1 MDDTLAALI
10 SARHKADG
18 GEELAVPGRWVPRCY
33 QVSVVTL
40 VTRQVGTLTSLLLTV
55 HVSLTHCRR

>member
-10 SARHKADG
+10 SPTHKADG

-33 QVSVVTL
+33 QVYVTL